1 MTDYQ
6 VRRSQLQG
14 AVVVPSSKSHS
25 IRAVIY
31 GAMGAGESYV
41 QKVLDSTDVQA
52 AVRACRAL
60 GATILQEGESY
71 RIQGVSGRPTIPDD
85 VIDAGNS
92 GLVLRYSAAL
102 GALSEGYTVIT
113 GDRSI
118 RSQRPMQPILNGLR
132 GLGAFA
138 ESTRENGLAPV
149 IIGGPILPGK
159 TRLSGEDSQ
168 PVSALL
174 TAAAFLR
181 GTTEVWV
188 DHPGEIP
195 WMRFSLKWLDRL
207 GIRYENED
215 FRRYRI
221 CGNGPYPGFSFTV
234 PGDFSSAAFL
244 IVAALVTQSELT
256 LHNVDMEDSQGD
268 KVMISVLRQMGAKIE
283 VDASSRSLRVERG
296 ANLRGITID
305 LNEMIDAVTILA
317 VVGCFATGET
327 QLINGA
333 IARRKECDR
342 IACIARELRLMGA
355 DLSETADGLVV
366 RPARLRGA
374 QVDSH
379 HDHRMA
385 MSLAVAGMASD
396 GVTTIRDVTCVDK
409 TYKLFPEQL
418 CHLGADLMVRHERG
432 SS

>member
-25 IRAVIY
+25 IRAVLY
-31 GAMGAGESYV
+31 SAMGAGESYV
-41 QKVLDSTDVQA
+41 QKVLDSPDVQA
-52 AVRACRAL
+52 TVRACRAL
-60 GATILQEGESY
+60 GATIHQEGESY
-71 RIQGVSGRPTIPDD
+71 RIQGVSGKPTIPDD
-85 VIDAGNS
+85 VIDSGNS
-92 GLVLRYSAAL
+92 GLVLRYIAAL
-102 GALSEGYTVIT
+102 AALSEGYTVIT
-113 GDRSI
+113 GDPSI
-118 RSQRPMQPILNGLR
+118 RRLRPAEPLLNGLR

-138 ESTRENGLAPV
+138 ESTRGNGLAP
-149 IIGGPILPGK
+149 IIVGGPILPGK

-168 PVSALL
+168 PISALL
-174 TAAAFLR
+174 TAAAFLP
-181 GTTEVWV
+181 GTTEIWV
-188 DHPGEIP
+188 DNPGEIP
-195 WMRFSLKWLDRL
+195 WMRLSLKWFDRL
-207 GIRYENED
+207 GICYENED

-221 CGNGPYPGFSFTV
+221 FGNEPYPGFSHTV
-234 PGDFSSAAFL
+234 PGDFSSAAFP
-244 IVAALVTQSELT
+244 IVAALVTNSELT

-268 KVMISVLRQMGAKIE
+268 KEIIPVLRQMGAKIE

-305 LNEMIDAVTILA
+305 LNEMVDAVTILA

-327 QLINGA
+327 RLINGA

-342 IACIARELRLMGA
+342 IACISRELRLMGA
-355 DLSETADGLVV
+355 DVSETADGLIV
-366 RPARLRGA
+366 RPSRLRGA

-396 GVTTIRDVTCVDK
+396 GVTTIRDVACVDK
-409 TYKLFPEQL
+409 TYKLFPEHL
-418 CHLGADLMVRHERG
+418 RHLGADLTVGREG
-432 SS
+432 GDS